1 MDGHDDIAQF
11 GPADDPITIG
21 VVQRENP
28 VIKNKM
34 TDKRER
40 IVRLD
45 NESGHSLAGAV
56 MLCNCRGLFVFTSA
70 ICPAQIRETGKKRP
84 APNPVDSIQKEKE
97 QKKKDYYFCPI
108 SRHFDDPIKI

>member
-40 IVRLD
+40 TVRLD
-45 NESGHSLAGAV
+45 N
-56 MLCNCRGLFVFTSA
+56 
-70 ICPAQIRETGKKRP
+70 
-84 APNPVDSIQKEKE
+84 
-97 QKKKDYYFCPI
+97 
-108 SRHFDDPIKI
+108 

>member
-28 VIKNKM
+28 VIQNKM

-40 IVRLD
+40 TVRQD

-56 MLCNCRGLFVFTSA
+56 VLFKIIAVGSLFL
-70 ICPAQIRETGKKRP
+70 PAQFVRHRSARQGRNAQHQIL
-84 APNPVDSIQKEKE
+84 SIQFKRKKN
-97 QKKKDYYFCPI
+97 KKKKIITFVQFHAI
-108 SRHFDDPIKI
+108 SLIQ